1 MAGHRSQR
9 ARAARGAGMVR
20 RLRVLGMSPHGRVF
34 ALGVGATVAVVSIT
48 VGLTWAGSDNDPRTP
63 VLDASPVPSTA
74 PGDCTLLVDGRAHQM
89 DVDRARTLTMIAAVG
104 AQVKAI
110 PAQTARA
117 FDLAL
122 AGPTHYLPT
131 VTAALQLLARDDTTA
146 PSPASVAEVSALD
159 VPGALSCTF
168 APTAVKAQPP
178 GSNGLTPRADA
189 VRANL
194 ADAFGKLTVTG
205 FGKGSHPE
213 DAAGALGRALDVTVG
228 TGATGH
234 SLGWTVANWLVARG
248 SAYVIS
254 SIAFDDHTWSPANG
268 WTEVVVPSAAPSP
281 GASAGPLASAAKTA
295 AAKAAAARHLDR
307 VHVVVA
313 AGS

>member
-9 ARAARGAGMVR
+9 AEAARGSAVVQ
-20 RLRVLGMSPHGRVF
+20 RLRLPAVGPNGRVF
-34 ALGVGATVAVVSIT
+34 ALGVAATVAVVSIT
-48 VGLTWAGSDNDPRTP
+48 VGLTWAGSDGDPRTP

-89 DVDRARTLTMIAAVG
+89 DVDRARTLTMVSAVG

-131 VTAALQLLARDDTTA
+131 VTAALQLLARDDSTA
-146 PSPASVAEVSALD
+146 PSPISLAEVSALN
-159 VPGALSCTF
+159 VPGSLSCTF
-168 APTAVKAQPP
+168 TAMTVKAQPR
-178 GSNGLTPRADA
+178 GANGLTPRADA

-194 ADAFGKLTVTG
+194 ADAFGKLSISG
-205 FGKGSHPE
+205 FGKGAHPE
-213 DAAGALGRALDVTVG
+213 DAAGAVGRALDVAV
-228 TGATGH
+228 GATPA
-234 SLGWTVANWLVARG
+234 SQNLGWQVANWLVARG

-254 SIAFDDHTWSPANG
+254 GIAFDDHTWTPADG
-268 WTEVVVPSAAPSP
+268 WKDVMVPSGAPAPSVT
-281 GASAGPLASAAKTA
+281 AGPLAAAAKTA
-295 AAKAAAARHLDR
+295 AAKATAARHLNR
-307 VHVVVA
+307 VHVIVA

>member
-9 ARAARGAGMVR
+9 VEAARGSAIVQ
-20 RLRVLGMSPHGRVF
+20 RLRSSGVGPHGRVF
-34 ALGVGATVAVVSIT
+34 ALGVAATVAVVSIT
-48 VGLTWAGSDNDPRTP
+48 VGLTWAGSDDDPRTP

-146 PSPASVAEVSALD
+146 PSAGSLDEVGALS

-168 APTAVKAQPP
+168 TAMNVKAQPR
-178 GSNGLTPRADA
+178 GANGLTPRADA
-189 VRANL
+189 VRSNL
-194 ADAFGKLTVTG
+194 ADAFGKLTVNG

-213 DAAGALGRALDVTVG
+213 DAAGAVGRAVDVAVG
-228 TGATGH
+228 SSPANR

-254 SIAFDDHTWSPANG
+254 AIAFDDHTWTPAGG
-268 WTEVVVPSAAPSP
+268 WKSVVVPSAAPSP
-281 GASAGPLASAAKTA
+281 GVSAGPLAAAAKTA
-295 AAKAAAARHLDR
+295 AAKAAAARHLDH

>member
-1 MAGHRSQR
+1 M
-9 ARAARGAGMVR
+9 GA
-20 RLRVLGMSPHGRVF
+20 HGRVF
-34 ALGVGATVAVVSIT
+34 ALGVAATVAVVSIT
-48 VGLTWAGSDNDPRTP
+48 VGLTWAGSDGDPRTP

-89 DVDRARTLTMIAAVG
+89 DVDRARTLTMIGAVG

-131 VTAALQLLARDDTTA
+131 VTSALQLLAREDTTA
-146 PSPASVAEVSALD
+146 PSPTSLAEVGALS

-168 APTAVKAQPP
+168 TPVPVKAQPP
-178 GSNGLTPRADA
+178 GTNGLTPRADA

-194 ADAFGKLTVTG
+194 ADAFGKLTING
-205 FGKGSHPE
+205 FGKGAHPE
-213 DAAGALGRALDVTVG
+213 DAAGAVGRALDVAVPTDP
-228 TGATGH
+228 TGH
-234 SLGWTVANWLVARG
+234 PLGWMVANWLVARG
-248 SAYVIS
+248 SAYVLS
-254 SIAFDDHTWSPANG
+254 GIAFDDHTWTPAAG
-268 WTEVVVPSAAPSP
+268 WTAIVVPAGTPTPGVPS
-281 GASAGPLASAAKTA
+281 GPLAAAAQAA
-295 AAKAAAARHLDR
+295 AAKATAARHLVR
-307 VHVVVA
+307 VHVIVA

>member
-9 ARAARGAGMVR
+9 ARAARGSGAVRGLRLAGM
-20 RLRVLGMSPHGRVF
+20 GPHGRVF
-34 ALGVGATVAVVSIT
+34 ALGVAATVAVVSIT
-48 VGLTWAGSDNDPRTP
+48 VGLTWAGSDSDPRTP
-63 VLDASPVPSTA
+63 MLDASPVPSTA

-89 DVDRARTLTMIAAVG
+89 DVDRARTLTMITAVG

-117 FDLAL
+117 LDLAL
-122 AGPTHYLPT
+122 SGPTHYLPT

-146 PSPASVAEVSALD
+146 PSASSLAEVAALG

-168 APTAVKAQPP
+168 NPVPVKAQPR
-178 GSNGLTPRADA
+178 GANGLTPRADA
-189 VRANL
+189 VRTNL
-194 ADAFGKLTVTG
+194 ADAFGKLTLTG
-205 FGKGSHPE
+205 FGKGAHPE
-213 DAAGALGRALDVTVG
+213 DAAGALGRSLDVTVG
-228 TGATGH
+228 TNPAGH

-254 SIAFDDHTWSPANG
+254 AIAFDDHTWTPAHG
-268 WTEVVVPSAAPSP
+268 WTDVVVPSGAPSP
-281 GASAGPLASAAKTA
+281 GVSAGPLAAAAKTA